1 MIPTPPD
8 AALQALRQL
17 VRRQIRPWLMG
28 ISLACLLLAIVVALI
43 ALQKA
48 DRADVV
54 ALASRIPITDE
65 TPPSPDPE
73 ADALEAQIQ
82 ELRAH
87 VEQLTALQAMS
98 RPGDNGTA
106 SLALLQNILFTLQS
120 RLDSGE
126 PFGDELAAGIS
137 LSQKAGVVIP
147 SGVSADLARIA
158 KRGVRPVID
167 IQRGFEPLLRAPAGE
182 TKLEKTIGKFVQI
195 RRKEQAVEGDGV
207 AFLKALSLGDTTT
220 ALAEAQVLPEAVRV
234 SPEAISLLAELEEL
248 DRARR
253 GIGLWRTAAT
263 EHLNETLLLGKEP

>member
-1 MIPTPPD
+1 MTSTPPD

-28 ISLACLLLAIVVALI
+28 ISIACLLLAVAVALI
-43 ALQKA
+43 ASQKA
-48 DRADVV
+48 DRADII
-54 ALASRIPITDE
+54 ALTARIPINDE

-87 VEQLTALQAMS
+87 VEQLTALQTMS
-98 RPGDNGTA
+98 NPGDNGSA
-106 SLALLQNILFTLQS
+106 SLALLQNILFTLQG

-126 PFGDELAAGIS
+126 SFGDELAAGIS

-147 SGVSADLARIA
+147 TGVAADLARIA
-158 KRGVRPVID
+158 KRGVRPISEL
-167 IQRGFEPLLRAPAGE
+167 QRSFEPLLHTPSGE
-182 TKLEKTIGKFVQI
+182 TKLQKTIGKFVQI

-220 ALAEAQVLPEAVRV
+220 ALAEAQVLPEAIRTT
-234 SPEAISLLAELEEL
+234 PDAISLLAELEEI

-263 EHLNETLLLGKEP
+263 EHLNNTLLPGKEP